1 MTIRREATR
10 VVIQSNGVDG
20 CIVKETG
27 VLAAGAAGVSGNDVP
42 IMSQLPFTREYVSAE
57 QTITAAGLLTLAHG
71 LGAVPKF
78 ITAELVCKT
87 ADLNYSIG
95 DVVQIHVMQQSSA
108 TADNFGLSAKKDA
121 TNITVRYGSG
131 ATVFILSNATTG
143 AGAGATNTSWRLIV
157 RAWA

>member
-1 MTIRREATR
+1 MTVTISGTD
-10 VVIQSNGVDG
+10 GVDL
-20 CIVKETG
+20 VKDGTIQTADFATG
-27 VLAAGAAGVSGNDVP
+27 VGPVL
-42 IMSQLPFTREYVSAE
+42 TKEYVSAE
-57 QTITAAGLLTLAHG
+57 QTITAAGTLTLAHG

-131 ATVFILSNATTG
+131 ATVFLLNNATTG
-143 AGAGATNTSWRLIV
+143 AGAGATNANWRLVV